1 MAKLSTAASACASFC
16 TEQDVA
22 WLKEHPSFS
31 LARRVRSAFST
42 VSPLT
47 ILPPRPW
54 EVGKPPEVCP
64 HGLYL
69 ANELGFPV
77 LYVKDGYKSSVSDAP
92 EYSLQGTGC
101 DHVESPNRSYVLSR
115 TKEKARGQVMKWST
129 SRMAD
134 TLSRVL
140 FDQTLVWLKEA
151 TKLQQVEAGKTIV
164 ISAKAQEYLIRLH
177 CGSITQ
183 NAIPLAVAKE
193 IDDAHGELL
202 RTASFTASTHDQAA
216 TMFGR
221 EKWLLWDMGSY
232 VVLAGVDTSALCK
245 VAQDIM
251 SCKVSLDGAYYH
263 TYEKCFLQDWPLK
276 YTHEPRA
283 YRSFES
289 MPDETRAS
297 LMSSLA
303 FVKTMLMQDAR
314 VPAPTT
320 KYPGLLGL
328 PFYYDYN
335 VRSRIASI
343 DGGWLFKCGN
353 HTPNSPY
360 YGQMLLMDKD

>member
-22 WLKEHPSFS
+22 WLKEHPTFS

-54 EVGKPPEVCP
+54 EVGKPASVTA

-77 LYVKDGYKSSVSDAP
+77 LYVKDGYKASVSDAP
-92 EYSLQGTGC
+92 EYSLLGTGC

-129 SRMAD
+129 SRMA
-134 TLSRVL
+134 TTYSQIL
-140 FDQTLVWLKEA
+140 FDQMIVWLKEA
-151 TKLQQVEAGKTIV
+151 TKSQQVEAGKTIV

-183 NAIPLAVAKE
+183 SVIPLTAAKE
-193 IDDAHGELL
+193 IEDAHSELL
-202 RTASFTASTHDQAA
+202 RTAAFTASAHDQAA

-232 VVLAGVDTSALCK
+232 VILAGVDTSSLCK

-251 SCKVSLDGAYYH
+251 SCKVSLDGAYYYN
-263 TYEKCFLQDWPLK
+263 YEKDISLK

-289 MPDETRAS
+289 MPDEVRAS

-303 FVKTMLMQDAR
+303 FVKTMLMQDTR
-314 VPAPTT
+314 VPASTT
-320 KYPGLLGL
+320 RYPGLLGL
-328 PFYYDYN
+328 PFYYDHN
-335 VRSRIASI
+335 VRSRISSV

-353 HTPNSPY
+353 HRPDAPY
-360 YGQMLLMDKD
+360 YGQMMLMDKD